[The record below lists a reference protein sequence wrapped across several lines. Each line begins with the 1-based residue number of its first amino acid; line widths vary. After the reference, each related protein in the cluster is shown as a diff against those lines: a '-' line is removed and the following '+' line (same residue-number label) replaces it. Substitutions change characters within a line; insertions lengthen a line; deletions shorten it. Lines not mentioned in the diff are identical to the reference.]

1 MTRRRK
7 KKSANAEGGS
17 ATGAAGGSG
26 QGAAPGVGRRMLMN
40 VIDPGEIRVAILGP
54 GGLEQVFFE
63 NAGGEYV
70 HGNIFKGKV
79 QNIEPNL
86 QAAFIDIGSE
96 KNGFLHV
103 RDIVP
108 PFGGYDGILKRRRR
122 KAPENTHNMPIDQ
135 MLYVGQEIL
144 VQITREAVSTKGP
157 SVTTYISLPGRYLV
171 LMPAVAK
178 RGVSRKIED
187 DKERGDLKQALDQL
201 NPPKDMGFIIR
212 TAGMGKGREEL
223 QLDLDYL
230 TRLWEAIGERTK
242 KVKAPSAIYQESD
255 LVIRAIRDYFSED
268 ISELIIDSAAEY
280 ERAAEFLSMVMPE
293 MQDRIKLYEEEDPL
307 FNHFGAESE
316 IEKLFTRSV
325 RLKSGGELVIEQT
338 EAMVTIDV
346 NTGRYLKGESS
357 REMLLQINKEAAV
370 EIARQLRLRDLGG
383 LVMIDFIDMERQED
397 RREVENVLR
406 QAMQVDRA
414 RATMLP
420 ISALG
425 VMEMTRQRVRKSLHG
440 THYDAC
446 PFCRGTGLLKNA
458 HALGL
463 ELLRRIKA
471 ALDNRTTDLL
481 VRLHPVAALPVANQY
496 RSHLAE
502 MEAKTGRKVII
513 QADPTI
519 GADEIYLSD

>member
-7 KKSANAEGGS
+7 KKPVNADGSPLQATEGGQT
-17 ATGAAGGSG
+17 AAAGS
-26 QGAAPGVGRRMLMN
+26 RRMLMN

-54 GGLEQVFFE
+54 GGLEQVYFE
-63 NAGGEYV
+63 SAGGEYV

-86 QAAFIDIGSE
+86 QAAFIDIGAE
-96 KNGFLHV
+96 KNGFLHM

-122 KAPENTHNMPIDQ
+122 KAPENPHNMPIDQ
-135 MLYVGQEIL
+135 MLYVGQEVL

-157 SVTTYISLPGRYLV
+157 SVTTFISLPGRYLV
-171 LMPAVAK
+171 LMPAVNK

-223 QLDLDYL
+223 QRDLDYL
-230 TRLWEAIGERTK
+230 TRLWDAIGERTK

-268 ISELIIDSAAEY
+268 IGELIIDSPAEF
-280 ERAAEFLSMVMPE
+280 ERASEFLGMVMPE
-293 MQDRIKLYEEEDPL
+293 MQERIRLYENEEPL
-307 FNHFGAESE
+307 FIHYGAESE
-316 IEKLFTRSV
+316 IEKLFSRSV

-338 EAMVTIDV
+338 EAMVTIDI
-346 NTGRYLKGESS
+346 NTGRFMKGESS

-370 EIARQLRLRDLGG
+370 EVARQLRLRDLGG

-406 QAMQVDRA
+406 QAMQADRA

-440 THYDAC
+440 THYDTC
-446 PFCRGTGLLKNA
+446 PFCRGTGILKNG
-458 HALGL
+458 HALGM
-463 ELLRRIKA
+463 ELLRRVRA
-471 ALDNRTTDLL
+471 ALEGRSTDLT
-481 VRLHPVAALPVANQY
+481 VRLHPRVALPVANQY
-496 RSHLAE
+496 RIHLAE
-502 MEAKTGRKVII
+502 LEQKTGLKVII
-513 QADPTI
+513 QSDAHI
-519 GADEIYLSD
+519 GADEIFLCE

>member
-1 MTRRRK
+1 MLTRRRK
-7 KKSANAEGGS
+7 KKSANPESGVAGTS
-17 ATGAAGGSG
+17 GAAGSV
-26 QGAAPGVGRRMLMN
+26 APGGVRRMLMN

-63 NAGGEYV
+63 TAGGEYV

-86 QAAFIDIGSE
+86 QAAFIDIGAE

-122 KAPENTHNMPIDQ
+122 KAPENVHNMPIDQ

-144 VQITREAVSTKGP
+144 VQITREAISTKGP
-157 SVTTYISLPGRYLV
+157 SVTTFISLPGRYLV
-171 LMPAVAK
+171 LMPAVSK

-242 KVKAPSAIYQESD
+242 KVKAPSVIYQESD

-268 ISELIIDSAAEY
+268 IGELIIDSGDEHA
-280 ERAAEFLSMVMPE
+280 RAAEFLGMVMPE
-293 MQDRIKLYEEEDPL
+293 MQERIKLYEEEEPL
-307 FNHFGAESE
+307 FSRFGAEAE
-316 IEKLFTRSV
+316 IEKLFSRSV

-346 NTGRYLKGESS
+346 NTGRSLKGESS
-357 REMLLQINKEAAV
+357 RELLLQINKEAAV

-397 RREVENVLR
+397 RREVENVFR
-406 QAMQVDRA
+406 QAMQADRA

-440 THYDAC
+440 SHYDSC

-471 ALDNRTTDLL
+471 ALENRTTDLV
-481 VRLHPVAALPVANQY
+481 VRLHPVAALPVANQF
-496 RSHLAE
+496 RSHLSE
-502 MEAKTGRKVII
+502 LEAKAGHKVVI
-513 QADPTI
+513 QADPSLR
-519 GADEIYLSD
+519 ADEIYLSE